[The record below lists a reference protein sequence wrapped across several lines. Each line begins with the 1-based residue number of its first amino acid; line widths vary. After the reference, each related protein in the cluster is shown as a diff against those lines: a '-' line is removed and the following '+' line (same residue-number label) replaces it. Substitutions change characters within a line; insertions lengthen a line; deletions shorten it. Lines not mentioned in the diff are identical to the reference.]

1 MVRARKNMASVKIED
16 NYFLIGGDV
25 SFGYTRVRF
34 ATRFLGGIWLNSN
47 AKTSKLRS
55 KVGEI
60 VTYYLFIVDEVVT
73 YLHLQK
79 HSEMPFRNMFALP

>member
-1 MVRARKNMASVKIED
+1 MVRARKNMASIKIAD

-47 AKTSKLRS
+47 AKTSKLSNRRDS
-55 KVGEI
+55 HIPSSLESQSNAI
-60 VTYYLFIVDEVVT
+60 
-73 YLHLQK
+73 
-79 HSEMPFRNMFALP
+79 

>member
-34 ATRFLGGIWLNSN
+34 ATRFLNEIWLYN
-47 AKTSKLRS
+47 AHFEKLSSKT
-55 KVGEI
+55 GEI
-60 VTYYLFIVDEVVT
+60 VIYYLFIVGEVVT
-73 YLHLQK
+73 
-79 HSEMPFRNMFALP
+79 